1 MSKQLNLIR
10 TSPQFKELMKASAEL
25 YDIARRLESQA
36 SDINRKEH
44 PELMSKTFTFVQN
57 WDIHVIGETQEGTQ
71 RYLTYEEIKRMYP
84 EVQDKNKEEVKK

>member
-10 TSPQFKELMKASAEL
+10 TSPQFKELMKVSAEL

-44 PELMSKTFTFVQN
+44 PELMQKTFTFVQN
-57 WDIHVIGETQEGTQ
+57 WDIHVIGETEQGTM
-71 RYLTYEEIKRMYP
+71 RYLTPEEEKKIYPDKR
-84 EVQDKNKEEVKK
+84 EG